1 MANTHNKKPV
11 FLNLLQIRMPVTAVV
26 SIGHRFSGLI
36 LFICIPVL
44 IYYLDK
50 SLQSAEEFAAVLN
63 TFSSSPVKWIAILL
77 IWVFVHHLVAGIRF
91 LLIDIDI
98 GVDKKSAS
106 ISAWLTLLVGFI
118 VLVGGV
124 ACLL

>member
-36 LFICIPVL
+36 LFIGIPVL
-44 IYYLDK
+44 IYFLDK
-50 SLQSAEEFAAVLN
+50 SLQSAEEFAAMLN
-63 TFSSSPVKWIAILL
+63 IFSSSPVKWIAILL
-77 IWVFVHHLVAGIRF
+77 IWVFVHHLIAGIRF

-98 GVDKKSAS
+98 GVDKKPAR
-106 ISAWLTLLVGFI
+106 ISAWLTLFAGLLV
-118 VLVGGV
+118 LAGGV
-124 ACLL
+124 VCLL